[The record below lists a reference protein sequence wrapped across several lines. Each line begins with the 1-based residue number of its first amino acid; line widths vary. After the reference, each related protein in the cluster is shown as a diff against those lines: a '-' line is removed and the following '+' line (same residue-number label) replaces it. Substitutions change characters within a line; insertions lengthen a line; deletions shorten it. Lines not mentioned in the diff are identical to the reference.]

1 MPKLQ
6 AMNPDRPSTTA
17 DRMRVLEHLLELIS
31 ALDGRAPQIE
41 RAGEITIAHDARVL
55 RKKAVERIAELEARE
70 DSLPAAQH

>member
-1 MPKLQ
+1 MYPERH
-6 AMNPDRPSTTA
+6 PTTA
-17 DRMRVLEHLLELIS
+17 DRTRALKHLLELIA

-70 DSLPAAQH
+70 DPSPAAQH